1 MNTKQNIYWI
11 GGSPCSGKSSIAELL
26 CQKFGFTYYKCDDHL
41 ERYLKIG
48 LSNHISI
55 MEKFSRMT
63 LDETWIERNIGEQVE
78 DEIAFYRASANIILD
93 DVNTM
98 IDEKGLVVEG
108 AAITP
113 EFIVSHNIDFDHY
126 VCIVPTKAF
135 QIDNYKKRDWAKEYL
150 KSTSQPQ
157 LAFENWMARDASF
170 AMQISKQ
177 ARENNMNIIVVDGS
191 KSIQD
196 NYDIVV
202 EMFGLRK

>member
-1 MNTKQNIYWI
+1 MNTKQNIYWM

-93 DVNTM
+93 DINTM

-150 KSTSQPQ
+150 KSISQPQ
-157 LAFENWMARDASF
+157 LAFDNWMARDASF
-170 AMQISKQ
+170 AIQVSKQ